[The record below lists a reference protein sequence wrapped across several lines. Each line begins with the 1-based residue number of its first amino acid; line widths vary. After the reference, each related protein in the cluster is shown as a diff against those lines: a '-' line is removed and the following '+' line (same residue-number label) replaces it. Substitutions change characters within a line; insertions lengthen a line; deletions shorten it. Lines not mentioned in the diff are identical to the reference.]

1 MSAPTT
7 HYYTAY
13 IAGHCSGCTEPP
25 PSVQAS
31 ITPTF
36 VTWLMAS
43 LSADRPTA
51 VSVGESVTLTATTN
65 APDKQTSIGLAI
77 IDTSTGTTVV
87 SCETGPQL
95 GNSNCTITVSQGAPG
110 THTYQARARNP
121 ADAYT
126 IAQTQVVSN
135 TLAEPW
141 LSVSVAAARY
151 IGVGK
156 NVTVIGQANVDV
168 GPTPYY
174 ISLYDVTGGNLQLL
188 TACGSGTTCSV
199 TATFST
205 AQTHTYRAYVGSAGA
220 AASPPTTVKAMSAD
234 TQVTWVSV
242 TLDSALSRVAPGNT
256 LQVTATASLDVG
268 PTPLYIYIYLYA
280 GTGDTL
286 HPIGGC
292 TSGVSCT
299 VTAPAQQRN
308 TQQYIAFIAN
318 YSTGPPTGAITV
330 SDLRSATWGIP
341 CGATKHNIVFAD
353 GKKDD
358 ADGATVDGVR
368 TSISV
373 PSFDTTDLYGEQT
386 TVGDIAIVAAG
397 HFVQFGWRLG
407 ATSQLGPNSV
417 PSSFAGEDSPG
428 ETNDEHL
435 TDTGATSAGYHSFQ
449 LLRDPTSQRY
459 VATLDG
465 NQVWTTGYNASHQ
478 VWAVGGLP
486 RVLGEA
492 NFNCPEMLSIAS
504 TPSATGSLQY
514 HDSGGWHDW
523 TTHVNKQDTD
533 PAQPREC
540 WSNGQYG
547 VGTTRVLDPAT
558 ALIQAP
564 APVGTTACYQH

>member
-299 VTAPAQQRN
+299 RN
-308 TQQYIAFIAN
+308 L
-318 YSTGPPTGAITV
+318 ST
-330 SDLRSATWGIP
+330 
-341 CGATKHNIVFAD
+341 
-353 GKKDD
+353 
-358 ADGATVDGVR
+358 
-368 TSISV
+368 
-373 PSFDTTDLYGEQT
+373 
-386 TVGDIAIVAAG
+386 
-397 HFVQFGWRLG
+397 
-407 ATSQLGPNSV
+407 
-417 PSSFAGEDSPG
+417 
-428 ETNDEHL
+428 
-435 TDTGATSAGYHSFQ
+435 
-449 LLRDPTSQRY
+449 
-459 VATLDG
+459 
-465 NQVWTTGYNASHQ
+465 
-478 VWAVGGLP
+478 
-486 RVLGEA
+486 
-492 NFNCPEMLSIAS
+492 
-504 TPSATGSLQY
+504 
-514 HDSGGWHDW
+514 
-523 TTHVNKQDTD
+523 
-533 PAQPREC
+533 
-540 WSNGQYG
+540 
-547 VGTTRVLDPAT
+547 
-558 ALIQAP
+558 
-564 APVGTTACYQH
+564 